1 MPHDLI
7 AFQIRLDAATAA
19 YARHAAERSGLP
31 IADWFEAVLR
41 RHLHHDGDADT
52 VALRA
57 YEVNVAAVHLLH
69 ALMLD
74 AMGPEATA
82 QALAQATAA
91 AEEASAREV
100 ERAEEADS

>member
-1 MPHDLI
+1 MRHTTC
-7 AFQIRLDAATAA
+7 FQIRLDAATAA
-19 YARHAAERSGLP
+19 YARHAADRSGLP
-31 IADWFEAVLR
+31 IAEWFVTVLR
-41 RHLHHDGDADT
+41 RQLHHDGAADA
-52 VALRA
+52 VALRI
-57 YEVNVAAVHLLH
+57 YEVGVANTHLLH